1 MIEKMSLFYET
12 LIKRF
17 EFKSEYF
24 GLMMIEQDFLC
35 DLDEL
40 SVNKITGKKIAGI
53 FSNLKPNK

>member
-1 MIEKMSLFYET
+1 MSLFYET